1 MFVRREITESDR
13 IKKKIRLIQGKS
25 TQEKFKNLLKVILDK
40 LDQIKEFDKFFN
52 KELNLLFNRVRDD
65 YRDLI
70 QTTSNEKVLQYALL
84 CEEDMD
90 QLLDDMSHGISQ
102 STYDKRLE
110 NILVFLK
117 DFNNVHYQREI
128 KFYQESSSKFAD
140 QLQTIYKD
148 IQYKLSK
155 MTYQSREVTNE
166 ILTLENQNI
175 QFAKSL
181 ANVNKESYQYK
192 DIAHQIQD
200 YHQAI
205 EMNQNAMKLM
215 RKTMTSFSFLSSLF
229 QQLSVLDEYVGYL
242 KEDGYIRKLVKRLY
256 RKPEELDL
264 LENIMDLT
272 EAIHNIKKE
281 ISQVEAIVKPA
292 NKMIFDD
299 LEDEADVAIIEKYKA
314 LGQ

>member
-1 MFVRREITESDR
+1 MFVRREITEADR
-13 IKKKIRLIQGKS
+13 IKKKIRLIQGKT
-25 TQEKFKNLLKVILDK
+25 TQDKFKNLLKDILDK
-40 LDQIKEFDKFFN
+40 LDRIHEFDKFFN
-52 KELNLLFNRVRDD
+52 KELRDLFTRVRED
-65 YRDLI
+65 YRDLT
-70 QTTSNEKVLQYALL
+70 QTTSNEKVLQSALL

-90 QLLDDMSHGISQ
+90 QLLDDMTHNISQ

-110 NILVFLK
+110 NILLFLK

-128 KFYQESSSKFAD
+128 KFYQESSSKFTD
-140 QLQTIYKD
+140 QLQTIHKD

-175 QFAKSL
+175 QLANSL
-181 ANVNKESYQYK
+181 ASVNKESYQYK

-205 EMNQNAMKLM
+205 EMNQNAIKLM
-215 RKTMTSFSFLSSLF
+215 RKSMNSFAFLANLF
-229 QQLSVLDEYVGYL
+229 QQLSVLDEYIGYL

-256 RKPEELDL
+256 RKPDELDL

-272 EAIHNIKKE
+272 EAIHNIKSE
-281 ISQVEAIVKPA
+281 IAEVEAIVKPA
-292 NKMIFDD
+292 SKMIFED

-314 LGQ
+314 MGQ

>member
-110 NILVFLK
+110 NILLFLK

-175 QFAKSL
+175 QLAKSL

-272 EAIHNIKKE
+272 EAIYNIKKE

>member
-110 NILVFLK
+110 NILLFLK

-148 IQYKLSK
+148 IRYKLSK

-175 QFAKSL
+175 QLAKSL

-205 EMNQNAMKLM
+205 EMNQNAIKLM

-281 ISQVEAIVKPA
+281 ISEVEAIVKPA

>member
-1 MFVRREITESDR
+1 MFIRREITEADR
-13 IKKKIRLIQGKS
+13 IKKKVRLLQGKS
-25 TQEKFKNLLKVILDK
+25 TQDKFKSLLKEILNK
-40 LDQIKEFDKFFN
+40 LDRIKEFNRYFN
-52 KELNLLFNRVRDD
+52 KELNNLFNRVRDD
-65 YRDLI
+65 YKDLM
-70 QTTSNEKVLQYALL
+70 QTTSNEKVLEYALL

-90 QLLDDMSHGISQ
+90 QLLDDMTHGISQ

-117 DFNNVHYQREI
+117 DFNNVHYEREI
-128 KFYQESSSKFAD
+128 KFYQESSSKFTD
-140 QLQTIYKD
+140 QLQTIHKD

-155 MTYQSREVTNE
+155 MTYQSRELTNE
-166 ILTLENQNI
+166 ILTLEKQNI
-175 QFAKSL
+175 ELAKSL
-181 ANVNKESYQYK
+181 SNINKESYQYK

-205 EMNQNAMKLM
+205 EMNQNAIKLI
-215 RKTMTSFSFLSSLF
+215 RKTMTSFSFLSNLF

-264 LENIMDLT
+264 LENVMDLT
-272 EAIHNIKKE
+272 EAIYNIKQE
-281 ISQVEAIVKPA
+281 IAEVEAIVKPA

-299 LEDEADVAIIEKYKA
+299 LEDEADIAIIEKYKA
-314 LGQ
+314 MGQ

>member
-110 NILVFLK
+110 NILLFLK

-155 MTYQSREVTNE
+155 MTYQSRELTNE
-166 ILTLENQNI
+166 ILTLEKQNI
-175 QFAKSL
+175 ELAKSL
-181 ANVNKESYQYK
+181 SNINKESYQYK

-205 EMNQNAMKLM
+205 EMNQNAIKLI
-215 RKTMTSFSFLSSLF
+215 RKTMTSFSFLSNLF

-264 LENIMDLT
+264 LENVMDLT
-272 EAIHNIKKE
+272 EAIYNIKQE
-281 ISQVEAIVKPA
+281 IAEVEAIVKPA

-299 LEDEADVAIIEKYKA
+299 LEDEADIAIIEKYKA
-314 LGQ
+314 MGQ

>member
-13 IKKKIRLIQGKS
+13 IKKKIRLIQGKT
-25 TQEKFKNLLKVILDK
+25 TQDKFKNLLKDILDK
-40 LDQIKEFDKFFN
+40 LDRIHEFDKFFN
-52 KELNLLFNRVRDD
+52 KELKDLFNRVRED
-65 YRDLI
+65 YRDLT
-70 QTTSNEKVLQYALL
+70 QTTSNEKVLQSALL

-90 QLLDDMSHGISQ
+90 QLLDDMTHNISQ

-110 NILVFLK
+110 NILLFLK

-128 KFYQESSSKFAD
+128 KFYQESSSKFTD
-140 QLQTIYKD
+140 QLQTIHKD

-175 QFAKSL
+175 QLANSL
-181 ANVNKESYQYK
+181 ASVNKESYQYK

-205 EMNQNAMKLM
+205 EMNQNAIKLM
-215 RKTMTSFSFLSSLF
+215 RKSMNSFAFLANLF
-229 QQLSVLDEYVGYL
+229 QQLSVLDEYIGYL

-256 RKPEELDL
+256 RKPDELDL

-272 EAIHNIKKE
+272 EAIHNIKSE
-281 ISQVEAIVKPA
+281 IAEVEAIVKPA
-292 NKMIFDD
+292 NKMIFED

-314 LGQ
+314 MGQ